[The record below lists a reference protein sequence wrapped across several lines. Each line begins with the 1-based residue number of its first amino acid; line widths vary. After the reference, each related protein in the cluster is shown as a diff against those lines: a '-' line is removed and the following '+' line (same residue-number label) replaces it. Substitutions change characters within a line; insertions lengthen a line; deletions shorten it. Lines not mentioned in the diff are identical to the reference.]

1 MNKPI
6 TPFPHDAPNFTYKQL
21 VDYYSQPRF
30 TFTAQVEQ
38 YKEFYKEI
46 LKEIKK

>member
-21 VDYYSQPRF
+21 VDYYSQ
-30 TFTAQVEQ
+30 QVEQ